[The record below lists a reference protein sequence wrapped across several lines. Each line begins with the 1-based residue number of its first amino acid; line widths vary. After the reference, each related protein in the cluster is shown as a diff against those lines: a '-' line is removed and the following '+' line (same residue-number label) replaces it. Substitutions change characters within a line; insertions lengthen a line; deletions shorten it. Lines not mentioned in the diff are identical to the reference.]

1 MLLRDAVLVGFAII
15 APGVAAAT
23 LTDWSIV
30 TGEAQLQGDPDSPA
44 VTAQF
49 VYGGAGDDYAF
60 DLCATDSGYVLTGR
74 TRDPGTD
81 DFDAFILATDRA
93 GRMVWAKRWGG
104 ADLDMGFG
112 VRTLADGTIVVAG
125 WTKSVGAGAGDY
137 FLLGL
142 SGGGELKF
150 QRTFGGARD
159 DRATQ
164 LWPTRD
170 GGIVIVGES
179 YSFGNGDCRFLVV
192 KTDADGSL
200 LWQHTYDGGEPNER
214 GLAIVE
220 HAGGF
225 LFAGNSMDTTSG
237 STATRSE
244 GFVVMTDR
252 HGNPQWSR
260 RLGRG
265 GGVDIFHHAAPFG
278 GGHFLLSGYSRSD
291 AQAAADVWLVVVDSE
306 GRTLKNA
313 VIARAGDEHNIVARP
328 LPGGGVMLCGY
339 ARADVESDWD
349 AQLIRLG
356 GYAEPT
362 WSATYRGDADDGAVS
377 IVCNVDGTLAVT
389 GYTASCGAG
398 GQDVL
403 WMLLPADPP

>member
-1 MLLRDAVLVGFAII
+1 MRFSAALAVFVII
-15 APGVAAAT
+15 VPEAVPAAM
-23 LTDWSIV
+23 TDWSIA
-30 TGEAQLQGDPDSPA
+30 TGEAQLRTEPDSPT
-44 VTAQF
+44 VTAQL

-74 TRDPGTD
+74 TRDPGTG
-81 DFDAFILATDRA
+81 DFDAFVLAVDRA
-93 GRMVWAKRWGG
+93 GLVVWAKRWGG
-104 ADLDMGFG
+104 ADLDMGFS
-112 VRTLADGTIVVAG
+112 VRTLGDGTIVVAG
-125 WTKSVGAGAGDY
+125 WTKSFGAGDGDF

-142 SGGGELKF
+142 SSSGEMKF
-150 QRTFGGARD
+150 ERTFGGARD

-192 KTDADGSL
+192 KTDADGNL

-237 STATRSE
+237 STTTRSE
-244 GFVVMTDR
+244 GFVVLTDR
-252 HGNPQWSR
+252 NGNPHWSR

-265 GGVDIFHHAAPFG
+265 GVDILHHAAPLG
-278 GGHFLLSGYSRSD
+278 GGHVLLTGYARSD
-291 AQAAADVWLVVVDSE
+291 AQAAADVWLVVIDSE

-313 VIARAGDEHNIVARP
+313 VIPRAGDEHSIVARP
-328 LPGGGVMLCGY
+328 LPAGGVMLCGY
-339 ARADVESDWD
+339 ARADAEADWD
-349 AQLIRLG
+349 AQVIHLG

-362 WSATYRGDADDGAVS
+362 WSATYRGDADDGAAS
-377 IVCNVDGTLAVT
+377 IVCHVDGTLAVA
-389 GYTASCGAG
+389 GYTASFGAG

-403 WMLLPADPP
+403 LMRLDGRTR